1 MSVNKL
7 RQLLP
12 FLLSLERA
20 SLYFFFIL
28 LFYQGGA
35 NSDALLLLLYLVVI
49 AIESALGL
57 VLFVMFVR
65 YWGKDYI
72 RWVRIVKF

>member
-1 MSVNKL
+1 MTSVRKL
-7 RQLLP
+7 GQLLP

-20 SLYFFFIL
+20 FLYFFFIL
-28 LFYQGGA
+28 LFYLGGRY
-35 NSDALLLLLYLVVI
+35 SESLLVLFYLVVI

-65 YWGKDYI
+65 Y
-72 RWVRIVKF
+72 